1 MKKIVLYLLFVL
13 IAGSCFAQDSK
24 VSDVWVVFKTHFD
37 LGFTD
42 LPENVFERYRVEMME
57 KSLGVIENNMQQ
69 APEKQFSWT
78 MAGWPL
84 QTIILGP
91 LQSPERK
98 SSIENA
104 IREGWLVAHALPF
117 TTHTE
122 SLEYEELVRGLT
134 YSSSINRKYGL
145 PLAISGKMTDVPSH
159 SWIIPTLLNHA
170 GVKFLQLGCNPASQ
184 YPRFPELFWWEGPDG
199 SKILCHYTALYGSPP

>member
-1 MKKIVLYLLFVL
+1 MKKTVLYLLFIL
-13 IAGSCFAQDSK
+13 LAGSCFAQDSK

-42 LPENVFERYRVEMME
+42 LPESVFERYRVEMME
-57 KSLGVIENNMQQ
+57 KSLEVIENNMQQ

-98 SSIENA
+98 SRIENA
-104 IREGWLVAHALPF
+104 IREGSLVAHALPF

-122 SLEYEELVRGLT
+122 SLEFEELVRGLM

-159 SWIIPTLLNHA
+159 SWVLPTLLSHA
-170 GVKFLQLGCNPASQ
+170 GIKFLQLGCNPASQ

-199 SKILCHYTALYGSPP
+199 